1 MYLPQDCVLAA
12 YNPHG
17 CEGRGTRRMRLV
29 LLFDAGKLVG
39 GTSKKISG
47 EIEIPNLSEENEIE
61 EVDVSCRSPSPTPPC
76 GG

>member
-1 MYLPQDCVLAA
+1 
-12 YNPHG
+12 
-17 CEGRGTRRMRLV
+17 MRLV

-61 EVDVSCRSPSPTPPC
+61 EVDVSCRSPSRTPPC
-76 GG
+76 EG